1 MIPTINRCARCFTP
15 ISYEDSADWYSH
27 IRIKYC
33 DECAKI
39 VEKEKAAERFQR
51 YKERHREAAKLRD
64 QRLKELEIE
73 NSILR
78 EKLKAIWDEESR
90 KKEGNSDAAG
100 NNRAGDV

>member
-1 MIPTINRCARCFTP
+1 MVPTIKRCARCYTP
-15 ISYEDSADWYSH
+15 ISFEDSADWYSH

-33 DECAKI
+33 EECAKI

-51 YKERHREAAKLRD
+51 YKERQREAAKLRD

-78 EKLKAIWDEESR
+78 EKLKAIWGDENYDQKGGS
-90 KKEGNSDAAG
+90 
-100 NNRAGDV
+100 

>member
-1 MIPTINRCARCFTP
+1 MVPTIKRCARCYTS
-15 ISYEDSADWYSH
+15 ISFEDSADWYSH

-33 DECAKI
+33 DDCAKI

-51 YKERHREAAKLRD
+51 YKERQREAAKLRD

-78 EKLKAIWDEESR
+78 EKLKAIWGDENYDQKGES
-90 KKEGNSDAAG
+90 
-100 NNRAGDV
+100 

>member
-1 MIPTINRCARCFTP
+1 MVPTIKRCARCYTP
-15 ISYEDSADWYSH
+15 ISFEDSADWYSH

-39 VEKEKAAERFQR
+39 VEKEKAAERFRR
-51 YKERHREAAKLRD
+51 YKERQREAAKLRD

-78 EKLKAIWDEESR
+78 EKIKAIWGDENYDQKGES
-90 KKEGNSDAAG
+90 
-100 NNRAGDV
+100 

>member
-1 MIPTINRCARCFTP
+1 MVPTIKRCARCYTP
-15 ISYEDSADWYSH
+15 ISFEDSADWYSH

-51 YKERHREAAKLRD
+51 YKERQREAAKLRD

-78 EKLKAIWDEESR
+78 EKLKAIWGDENYDQKGES
-90 KKEGNSDAAG
+90 
-100 NNRAGDV
+100 

>member
-1 MIPTINRCARCFTP
+1 MVPTIKRCARCYTP
-15 ISYEDSADWYSH
+15 ISFEDSADWYSH

-33 DECAKI
+33 DDCAKI

-51 YKERHREAAKLRD
+51 YKERQREAAKLRD

-78 EKLKAIWDEESR
+78 EKLKAIWGDENYDQKGES
-90 KKEGNSDAAG
+90 
-100 NNRAGDV
+100 